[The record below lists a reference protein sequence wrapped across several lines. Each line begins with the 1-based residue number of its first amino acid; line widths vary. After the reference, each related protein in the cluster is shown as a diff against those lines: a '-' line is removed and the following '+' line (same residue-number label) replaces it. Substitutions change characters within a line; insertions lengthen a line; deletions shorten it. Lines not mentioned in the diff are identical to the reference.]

1 MRAQKNG
8 TLTCPVY
15 RIRCTKAKE
24 AEKTEKQVFVQP
36 PASADNVT
44 LLASVAER
52 RAAAAHSSKPAARR
66 CSGR

>member
-1 MRAQKNG
+1 MRAKKRNVNLSSLSHSVHKSKG
-8 TLTCPVY
+8 S
-15 RIRCTKAKE
+15 R
-24 AEKTEKQVFVQP
+24 KTEKEVFVQP

-44 LLASVAER
+44 LLASAAER